1 MKLEFSTPALM
12 FPAISLLMLAYTNR
26 FLALATL
33 IRKLHEQY
41 NKNDNGNSIL
51 ASQILSLRRRIH
63 MIRQMQTF
71 GLVCFIFCVLTMYF
85 IYLEL
90 FKVAHILFAI
100 SLISFMISLVISFI
114 EIQLSTKALEMELSD
129 MEEKSKGGIINF
141 IKDNLS

>member
-1 MKLEFSTPALM
+1 MKLEFSTPALL

-26 FLALATL
+26 FLAIASL

-41 NKNDNGNSIL
+41 NKNENDNASL
-51 ASQILSLRRRIH
+51 AKQILNLRRRIN

-71 GLVCFIFCVLTMYF
+71 GIICFILCVLTMYF

-90 FKVAHILFAI
+90 AEVAHILFAI
-100 SLISFMISLVISFI
+100 SLIAFMISLVISFI

-129 MEEKSKGGIINF
+129 MEQKSKGGIINF